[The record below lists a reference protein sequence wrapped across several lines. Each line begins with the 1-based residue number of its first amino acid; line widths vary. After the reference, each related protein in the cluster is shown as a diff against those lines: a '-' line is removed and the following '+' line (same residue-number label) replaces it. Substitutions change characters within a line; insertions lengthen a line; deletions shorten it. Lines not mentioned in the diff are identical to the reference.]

1 MVDKMCVFKVTALQ
15 TSKNFSSSFTNMMQL
30 FMIINSEQIASKLWN
45 NESLLEC
52 QWNGTLWMHYI
63 CWVF

>member
-1 MVDKMCVFKVTALQ
+1 
-15 TSKNFSSSFTNMMQL
+15 
-30 FMIINSEQIASKLWN
+30 MIINSEQIASKLWN